1 METGLEWGFID
12 WFEFIVVASCF
23 MTLAHKRLLSFW
35 YAVEAPLSPE
45 TLLLLFSKASM
56 WAALLSAY
64 LMFRVETLIIA
75 GYIGWMAFFLI
86 VAAGML
92 TLVGASSLLVYSGL
106 WAREKAR
113 LFVLIA
119 NRSDMLAGH
128 LRTLRLRSVRK

>member
-23 MTLAHKRLLSFW
+23 MTLAHKRLLSLW

-45 TLLLLFSKASM
+45 TLLSLFSKASM

-75 GYIGWMAFFLI
+75 GLIGWPIIFLV

-92 TLVGASSLLVYSGL
+92 TFAGASSLMVYSGL

-113 LFVLIA
+113 LFAFIA
-119 NRSDMLAGH
+119 DRSDLLAGH
-128 LRTLRLRSVRK
+128 LRTLRLRYVRK